1 MDAYGVSARS
11 GTQPL
16 SAQRDGSRRHIHY
29 PIVPPG
35 PGHSAQAR
43 GLLESAQHPNLINA
57 HLYPARFS
65 KKNQGFMRPGVLF
78 KCQFSVPKKRPA
90 TCAAKRKNCGAFC
103 SHFPHTFIACLTILY
118 AGNSFYRAQLVLLL
132 LLSSPSYF
140 ETPYFTGRNFSHFR
154 LLCEGNPTRVP
165 SRVPSEG
172 TLQAGFWK
180 YYRLR
185 RFFLWCLFYE
195 KRCIH
200 APLRE
205 GSLGVPLV
213 RIKCTL

>member
-1 MDAYGVSARS
+1 MSRAPWNNVLHPAVDAAERPLDTALVAVGV
-11 GTQPL
+11 
-16 SAQRDGSRRHIHY
+16 RRM
-29 PIVPPG
+29 
-35 PGHSAQAR
+35 Q
-43 GLLESAQHPNLINA
+43 
-57 HLYPARFS
+57 
-65 KKNQGFMRPGVLF
+65 
-78 KCQFSVPKKRPA
+78 
-90 TCAAKRKNCGAFC
+90 
-103 SHFPHTFIACLTILY
+103 TILY
-118 AGNSFYRAQLVLLL
+118 AGNSFYRAQLLLL
-132 LLSSPSYF
+132 LLLYSPSYF

-172 TLQAGFWK
+172 TLQAGFWR

-213 RIKCTL
+213 RNRFSRCASVFLKPGNRIYASTLGESLSFPLAIEAEKNGVLPVALDQSGEGHKKAAIFKEMAAFRI

>member
-1 MDAYGVSARS
+1 
-11 GTQPL
+11 
-16 SAQRDGSRRHIHY
+16 
-29 PIVPPG
+29 
-35 PGHSAQAR
+35 
-43 GLLESAQHPNLINA
+43 
-57 HLYPARFS
+57 
-65 KKNQGFMRPGVLF
+65 MRPGGLF
-78 KCQFSVPKKRPA
+78 KCLFFVPKKCPT
-90 TCAAKRKNCGAFC
+90 TCAVKRKNCGAFC
-103 SHFPHTFIACLTILY
+103 SHFPHTFIACLTILC

-140 ETPYFTGRNFSHFR
+140 ETPYFTRRNFSHFR

-172 TLQAGFWK
+172 TLQAGFWR

-200 APLRE
+200 APLRW
-205 GSLGVPLV
+205 GSLGVPLARNRFSRCASAWQQNIRLHPG
-213 RIKCTL
+213 RISLLSFGDRGREKRCLACGIRSEREGHKKAAIFKEVAAFRI

>member
-1 MDAYGVSARS
+1 
-11 GTQPL
+11 
-16 SAQRDGSRRHIHY
+16 
-29 PIVPPG
+29 
-35 PGHSAQAR
+35 
-43 GLLESAQHPNLINA
+43 
-57 HLYPARFS
+57 
-65 KKNQGFMRPGVLF
+65 MRPGGLF
-78 KCQFSVPKKRPA
+78 KCSFFVSKKRPA
-90 TCAAKRKNCGAFC
+90 TCAAKRKNCGVFC
-103 SHFPHTFIACLTILY
+103 SHFPHSFIACLTILY
-118 AGNSFYRAQLVLLL
+118 AGNSFYRAQLLLL
-132 LLSSPSYF
+132 LLLYSPSYF

-172 TLQAGFWK
+172 TLQAGFWR

-213 RIKCTL
+213 RNRFSRCASVFLKPGNRIYASTLGESLSFPLAIEAEKNGVLPVALGQSGEGHKKAAIFKEMAAFRI